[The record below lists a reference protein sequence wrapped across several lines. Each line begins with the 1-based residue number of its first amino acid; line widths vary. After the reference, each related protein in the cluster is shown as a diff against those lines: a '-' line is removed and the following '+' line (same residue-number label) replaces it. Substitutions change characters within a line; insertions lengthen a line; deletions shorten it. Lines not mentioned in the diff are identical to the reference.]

1 VDDGEVREEGYAEAA
16 EERSAVLSGAFIEG
30 GRDAAGGFEADF
42 LASEGGGE
50 DEGAEEGE
58 EVIYRCKSGV

>member
-1 VDDGEVREEGYAEAA
+1 MKG
-16 EERSAVLSGAFIEG
+16 SAGLLRAFVQIVG
-30 GRDAAGGFEADF
+30 DAAGRFESGF